1 MNITELATLQQ
12 AVSQGN
18 DNVLPFLLNRL
29 KIQFNNDYIEGVQDA
44 LTERAKTGI
53 QKYGTPLQT
62 DNGRN
67 PLVDAFQEALDLA
80 MYTAQYTMECKQ
92 PSSLLLNMA
101 IEILTEVYDELLLE
115 INNGKI
121 H

>member
-1 MNITELATLQQ
+1 MNIQELATLQQ
-12 AVSQGN
+12 TVSQGKE
-18 DNVLPFLLNRL
+18 DVLPFLLKRL
-29 KIQFNNDYIEGVQDA
+29 EIQFNNDYIEGVQDA
-44 LTERAKTGI
+44 LTERAKIGI

-67 PLVDAFQEALDLA
+67 PLVDTFQEALDLA
-80 MYTAQYTMECKQ
+80 MYAAQYTIERKQ

-101 IEILTEVYDELLLE
+101 IEILTEIYDQLILE

-121 H
+121 